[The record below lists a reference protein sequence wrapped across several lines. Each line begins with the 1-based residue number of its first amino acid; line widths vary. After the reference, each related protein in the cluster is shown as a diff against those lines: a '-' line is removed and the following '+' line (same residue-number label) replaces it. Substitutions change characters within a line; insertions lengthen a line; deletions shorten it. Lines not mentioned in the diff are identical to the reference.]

1 LNDPAQPARAD
12 RPASPDLA
20 PDLGRHI
27 LNPRCVAIVGAS
39 DDLTKTGSR
48 PLRFL
53 DVAGFGGTVYPI
65 NARNSVVMGKQAWPS
80 LTALPEV
87 PDHVF
92 IVSPSQTVPGVV
104 AECVSMGV
112 PVVTVLA
119 GGFGESG
126 AAGEALRAEVEAS
139 LAKGSTRL
147 IGPNSIGVVNN
158 RNHLM
163 LTANAAFAEPGMPVG
178 GVFVAS
184 HSGSMIGAL
193 MSRGRALGVGF
204 AAAVSTGME
213 IDLSLGEICEATLD
227 DPEIDSYAL
236 FLESI
241 QHGRHLRRF
250 AHEAARRGRPIV
262 AYLLGRTDQ
271 AAELT
276 QSHTGVLAG
285 ENVVAE
291 AFLADCGIARV
302 ETVEG
307 LLRAPSLLRKL
318 GAPVRRSRPVRAA
331 LVTTTGAGGAM
342 VVDQLALR
350 GGEVAAPSA
359 KVLQQM
365 ADQGLPVSPGRIV
378 DLTLSGTRPDAMT
391 TALDALTGS
400 DEFDA
405 VIAVAGS
412 SARLEPHLLIPSI
425 EAAAIASPKPVIA
438 FATPDAPD
446 ALRRLTEAGVP
457 CTGSPETCG
466 DIIAAAFGRRPPHA
480 PVEPA
485 APGSE
490 VRLDEA
496 QGYAQLAALGLP
508 VADYAVVPAGASTS
522 PLGYPVAVK
531 VLSAEIL
538 HKSDIG
544 GVKLGIAGD
553 EQFVRAA
560 AEIRAGVGQAFPG
573 EPCDHLLVQRMTP
586 ALGEVLLSYRDDPEA
601 GPFVMVAAGGIDAEI
616 YADRAIRLAPVD
628 LPEARAMLGE
638 VKALRRLQGFRGKVH
653 GDMEALAEA
662 IVALSRAP
670 RTIVEAEVN
679 PVLVLPEGQGVRAVD
694 AVVTIRKA
702 ADGGGDG

>member
-1 LNDPAQPARAD
+1 MVDQMKLARAD
-12 RPASPDLA
+12 RLASA
-20 PDLGRHI
+20 ELGRHI
-27 LNPRCVAIVGAS
+27 LKPGCVAIVGAS
-39 DDLTKTGSR
+39 DDPAKTGSR

-65 NARNSVVMGKQAWPS
+65 NARNPVVMGKPAWPS
-80 LTALPEV
+80 LSALPQA

-92 IVSPSQTVPGVV
+92 VVSPTHTVPDVI
-104 AECVSMGV
+104 AECVALGV

-126 AAGEALRAEVEAS
+126 AAGDALRAQVDAA
-139 LAKGSTRL
+139 LATGATRL
-147 IGPNSIGVVNN
+147 IGPNSIGVVNT

-178 GVFVAS
+178 GLFVAS

-193 MSRGRALGVGF
+193 LSRGRALGVGF
-204 AAAVSTGME
+204 AGAVSTGME
-213 IDLSLGEICEATLD
+213 IDLSLGEICRATLD
-227 DPEIDSYAL
+227 DPDIDSYAL

-241 QHGRHLRRF
+241 QHGEQLRRF
-250 AHEAARRGRPIV
+250 AWEAAQRGRPIV
-262 AYLLGRTDQ
+262 AYLLGRTEQ

-276 QSHTGVLAG
+276 QSHTGALAS
-285 ENVVAE
+285 ENVVSE
-291 AFLADCGIARV
+291 AFLKDCGIARV

-307 LLRAPSLLRKL
+307 LLRAPALLRKL
-318 GAPVRRSRPVRAA
+318 GAPVRRSRPVCAA

-359 KVLQQM
+359 QVLQQIE
-365 ADQGLPVSPGRIV
+365 QSGFSVSPGRIV
-378 DLTLSGTRPDAMT
+378 DLTLAGTRPEAMT
-391 TALDALTGS
+391 AALDALTAS

-412 SARLEPHLLIPSI
+412 SARLQPHLLIPSI
-425 EAAAIASPKPVIA
+425 EASATASTKPVIA
-438 FATPDAPD
+438 FVTPDAPD

-457 CTGSPETCG
+457 CSGSPETCG

-480 PVEPA
+480 PAEAP

-508 VADYAVVPAGASTS
+508 VAEYAVVPVTAPAS
-522 PLGYPVAVK
+522 PIGYPVAVK

-538 HKSDIG
+538 HKTDIG

-553 EQFVRAA
+553 EQFGRAVG
-560 AEIRAGVGQAFPG
+560 EIRTSVGRAFPG
-573 EPCDHLLVQRMTP
+573 EACEQVLVQRMTS
-586 ALGEVLLSYRDDPEA
+586 ALGEVLLSYRVDREA
-601 GPFVMVAAGGIDAEI
+601 GPFVMIAAGGIEAEI
-616 YADRAIRLAPVD
+616 HADRAIRLAPID
-628 LPEARAMLGE
+628 LKEAQAMIGE
-638 VKALRRLQGFRGKVH
+638 VKSLRKLQGFRGLPR
-653 GDMEALAEA
+653 GDMAALAEA
-662 IVALSRAP
+662 IVALSQAP
-670 RTIVEAEVN
+670 ATFMEAEVN
-679 PVLVLPEGQGVRAVD
+679 PVLILPEGQGVRAVD
-694 AVVTIRKA
+694 AVVTLRAA
-702 ADGGGDG
+702 ADRAEDRS